1 MKQLRLISIL
11 FYFCIESIF
20 ATVSHIPISGTIDMG
35 LPYFI
40 DRSIAEAESS
50 SSDVIIF
57 EIDTFGGR
65 IDAATQIKDLIL
77 DTSIPTIA
85 FINKRAI
92 SAGALISLSCDSIFM
107 TEGAT
112 IGAAT
117 AVDLEGKKASEKV
130 LSYMREEMAS
140 TAEVHNRSR
149 EIAEAMVD
157 EDIEISFMLNLVGD
171 TLTSAEVEGFN
182 KGKLITLSTQNAIQ
196 LGIANGEFNSLDS
209 ILKHVELEH
218 EKVVSNT
225 ETWSEILVRF
235 LTNPNVAPLLMSLGM
250 LGLFFEV
257 KSPGFGIPGILGL
270 LCLGLFFGAHLL
282 VGLADM
288 VDFLILFAGLFF
300 IVLEITV
307 IPGFGVAGITGLSL
321 FLFALFRMLLGEYPT
336 YDDYQ
341 SAYKGVSIG
350 IVSSILSGIILFK
363 ALIKTKMYNR
373 IIPITS
379 QKSEEGFTI
388 SKGYEELIG
397 KHGVAVT
404 NLRPGGK
411 ILIYDSEYQAM
422 SHGNFIEKDT
432 PVIVDSVDENQLVVS
447 KKLNK

>member
-1 MKQLRLISIL
+1 MKQMYLISIL
-11 FYFCIESIF
+11 VLIGLDLVFSSVIH
-20 ATVSHIPISGTIDMG
+20 VPISGTIDMG

-40 DRSIAEAESS
+40 ERSIDEAESENS
-50 SSDVIIF
+50 EVIIF

-65 IDAATQIKDLIL
+65 VDAATQIKDAIL
-77 DTSIPTIA
+77 DCQVPTIA

-92 SAGALISLSCDSIFM
+92 SAGALISLSGDSIFM

-117 AVDLEGKKASEKV
+117 AVDIEGKKASEKV

-140 TAEVHNRSR
+140 TAEAHGRSR
-149 EIAEAMVD
+149 QIAEAMVD
-157 EDIEISFMLNLVGD
+157 EDIEILFLLNLQGD
-171 TLTSAEVEGFN
+171 TLTSADIEGFN

-196 LGIANGEFNSLDS
+196 LGIANSEINSIDSLLKYLD
-209 ILKHVELEH
+209 LEDSTIIS
-218 EKVVSNT
+218 KT

-270 LCLGLFFGAHLL
+270 LFLGLFFGAHLL

-288 VDFLILFAGLFF
+288 MDFLILFAGLFF
-300 IVLEITV
+300 IILEIAV
-307 IPGFGVAGITGLSL
+307 IPGFGIAGITGIGL
-321 FLFALFRMLLGEYPT
+321 FLFALFRMLLGEHPT
-336 YDDYQ
+336 FDDYQ

-350 IVSSILSGIILFK
+350 FVTAIVSGTILFR
-363 ALIKTKMYNR
+363 ALIKTKVYNR
-373 IIPITS
+373 VIPISS
-379 QKSEEGFTI
+379 QKSEDGYTI
-388 SKGYEELIG
+388 SKGYEELMG
-397 KHGVAVT
+397 LHGVAIT

-411 ILIYDSEYQAM
+411 ILIGDSEYQAM
-422 SHGNFIEKDT
+422 SHGDFIEKDT
-432 PVIVDSVDENQLVVS
+432 SVTVDSVDENQLVVS
-447 KKLNK
+447 KKT

>member
-196 LGIANGEFNSLDS
+196 LGIANGEFNSLDN

>member
-1 MKQLRLISIL
+1 MYLISIL
-11 FYFCIESIF
+11 VLIGLDLVFSSVIH
-20 ATVSHIPISGTIDMG
+20 VPISGTIDMG

-40 DRSIAEAESS
+40 ERSIDEAESENS
-50 SSDVIIF
+50 EVIIF

-65 IDAATQIKDLIL
+65 VDAATQIKDAIL
-77 DTSIPTIA
+77 DCQVPTIA

-117 AVDLEGKKASEKV
+117 AVDIEGKKASEKV

-140 TAEVHNRSR
+140 TAEAHGRSR
-149 EIAEAMVD
+149 QIAEAMVD
-157 EDIEISFMLNLVGD
+157 EDIEILFLLNLQGD
-171 TLTSAEVEGFN
+171 TLTSADIEGFN

-196 LGIANGEFNSLDS
+196 LGIANSEINSIDSLLKYLD
-209 ILKHVELEH
+209 LEDSTIIS
-218 EKVVSNT
+218 KT

-270 LCLGLFFGAHLL
+270 LFLGLFFGAHLL

-288 VDFLILFAGLFF
+288 MDFLILFAGLFF
-300 IVLEITV
+300 IILEIAV
-307 IPGFGVAGITGLSL
+307 IPGFGIAGITGIGL
-321 FLFALFRMLLGEYPT
+321 FLFALFRMLLGEHPT
-336 YDDYQ
+336 FDDYQ

-350 IVSSILSGIILFK
+350 FVTAIVSGTILFR
-363 ALIKTKMYNR
+363 ALIKTKVYNR
-373 IIPITS
+373 VIPISS
-379 QKSEEGFTI
+379 QKSEDGYTI
-388 SKGYEELIG
+388 SKGYEELMG
-397 KHGVAVT
+397 LHGVAIT

-411 ILIYDSEYQAM
+411 ILIGDSEYQAM
-422 SHGNFIEKDT
+422 SHGDFIEKDT
-432 PVIVDSVDENQLVVS
+432 SVTVDSVDENQLVVS
-447 KKLNK
+447 KKT